1 VEEEKTQK
9 RSFSIL
15 SNRGFKEPTL
25 NLSAFG
31 EKEFDVFP
39 KKSCIRRALFSRRL
53 SLSPEEVDKTSKE
66 ITKNLL
72 KLRRFRNAQRIA
84 LYFPIKNEIKTEG
97 IFSGAS
103 EFHKEIY
110 FPCMKGSLLEF
121 RKVRDLNE
129 LKPGSFGIPE
139 PSCYSA
145 RIEII
150 DLDLIIIPG
159 IAFDR
164 FGGRLGYG
172 RGYYDRALSKTDRN
186 RRIGLAYNFQLLDL
200 IPMETG
206 DEEVDLV
213 VTETGLILSKRRI
226 RC

>member
-1 VEEEKTQK
+1 MEEEKTQK
-9 RSFSIL
+9 RRFSIL
-15 SNRGFKEPTL
+15 SNRGFKEPAL
-25 NLSAFG
+25 HLSAFR
-31 EKEFDVFP
+31 EKEFDVFK
-39 KKSCIRRALFSRRL
+39 KKSCIRRDLLSRRL
-53 SLSPEEVDKTSKE
+53 SLSLEELDKTSKE
-66 ITKNLL
+66 ITKNLF

-97 IFSGAS
+97 IFRGAIES
-103 EFHKEIY
+103 HKEIY

-121 RKVRDLNE
+121 RKVSDLNE
-129 LKPGSFGIPE
+129 LEPGSFRIPE
-139 PSCYSA
+139 PGCNSS

-172 RGYYDRALSKTDRN
+172 RGYYDRALFKTNRR
-186 RRIGLAYNFQLLDL
+186 RRIGLAYNFQVLDL
-200 IPMETG
+200 IPMEAG

-213 VTETGLILSKRRI
+213 VTEAGVILPKRRI
-226 RC
+226 RW